1 MEREARMLGRKWSR
15 LMEHF
20 AEGHEVDP
28 GAIDAKL
35 EVVES
40 EKESGRL
47 FRFATTL
54 WSAPVS
60 RGFRTS
66 YTLLGS
72 GSVLATL
79 RN

>member
-47 FRFATTL
+47 FRFGATASS
-54 WSAPVS
+54 SASSP
-60 RGFRTS
+60 
-66 YTLLGS
+66 
-72 GSVLATL
+72 
-79 RN
+79 